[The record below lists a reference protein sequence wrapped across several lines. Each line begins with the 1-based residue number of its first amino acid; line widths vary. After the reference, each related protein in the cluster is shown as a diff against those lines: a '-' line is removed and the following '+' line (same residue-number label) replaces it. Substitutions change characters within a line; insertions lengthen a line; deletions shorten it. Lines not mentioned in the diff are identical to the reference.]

1 MKKNI
6 NIKEIIYFTKFI
18 SFGIYTNSKTIII
31 LKHIPII
38 TKEKIWCLP
47 ILNLKVIA
55 HNKEEVIVTM
65 QLNLK
70 LDVVDNTDVFSN
82 SVAIIINSMMS
93 KKEEKYINKI
103 ILSQLSSLF
112 NSAFFL
118 PNL

>member
-1 MKKNI
+1 M
-6 NIKEIIYFTKFI
+6 
-18 SFGIYTNSKTIII
+18 
-31 LKHIPII
+31 
-38 TKEKIWCLP
+38 P
-47 ILNLKVIA
+47 ILNLKVKA

-70 LDVVDNTDVFSN
+70 LDVVDNTDVFSK
-82 SVAIIINSMMS
+82 SVATIINSMMS